1 MRDFIKKYYD
11 DICLSIFDEVIK
23 FNRYFL
29 KNNQIIRFYNSKA
42 WFNYY
47 KPRAKKEELNK

>member
-11 DICLSIFDEVIK
+11 DICLSMFDEAIK

-29 KNNQIIRFYNSKA
+29 KNNPIIDFYSSKA
-42 WFNYY
+42 WLNYY
-47 KPRAKKEELNK
+47 QYKAKEEYKK

>member
-11 DICLSIFDEVIK
+11 DICLSMFDEAIK

-29 KNNQIIRFYNSKA
+29 KNNPIIRFYNSKA

-47 KPRAKKEELNK
+47 KPKEKEELNK